1 MGMYCNEKEGDR
13 LVEGLKG
20 CTACIHHDKDTMEVW
35 CEEYEQFYGFLPAT
49 ATPEVIHAAVGFFR
63 NGQMI
68 GEKIGEETIQAT
80 MRRAMGCTY

>member
-1 MGMYCNEKEGDR
+1 MGMYCNEAEGDR
-13 LVEGLKG
+13 LIEGLKG
-20 CTACIHHDKDTMEVW
+20 CTACHHKGKDQIEVW

-68 GEKIGEETIQAT
+68 GERIGEQTTQAR
-80 MRRAMGCTY
+80 MRQALGVTY